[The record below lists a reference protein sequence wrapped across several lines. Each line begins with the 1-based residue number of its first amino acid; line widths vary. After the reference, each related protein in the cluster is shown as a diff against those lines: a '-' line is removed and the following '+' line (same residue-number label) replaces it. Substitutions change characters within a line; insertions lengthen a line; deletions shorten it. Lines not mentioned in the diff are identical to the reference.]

1 VDDRDIAHLE
11 RCIELAE
18 RGARTAAPNPMVGC
32 VIVRDE
38 AVIGEGWHER
48 PGKPHAEVEAL
59 AAAGDATG
67 ATVYVS
73 LEPCAHQGRTP
84 PCVDALIEA
93 GVRRV
98 VVGAVDPDPRTNG
111 TGIARLRVA
120 GIEVEVARGPVEQR
134 ARRQNAA
141 FRTHV
146 LEGRPHVTYKAAASL
161 DGRTATAAGESQWI
175 SSPESRA
182 LVHEMRARSS
192 AVGVGVGTALAD
204 DPMLTARELH
214 PRAERQ
220 PLRVV
225 FDRTARLPLT
235 SALVQTARQ
244 YPVTVITAPGAGGAE
259 PLAAAG
265 VDILEAATPAKA
277 LAELGRRGI
286 TSLMIEG
293 GANFAGGLLAAG
305 LIDRIALFVAP
316 VVLGEGPG
324 VFAGFSA
331 VSIGA
336 APGAVALT
344 SRQVGPD
351 TLLVAELR
359 EL

>member
-1 VDDRDIAHLE
+1 MDDRDIAHLE
-11 RCIELAE
+11 RCIELAD

-32 VIVRDE
+32 VIVRDG

-73 LEPCAHQGRTP
+73 LEPCAHHGRTP

-98 VVGAVDPDPRTNG
+98 VVAAVDPDPRTNG

-134 ARRQNAA
+134 ARRQNSA

-175 SSPESRA
+175 SSPESRT

-192 AVGVGVGTALAD
+192 AVGVGIGTALAD

-214 PRAERQ
+214 PRVERQ

-244 YPVTVITAPGAGGAE
+244 YPVTVITAPGAEGADA
-259 PLAAAG
+259 LAAAG
-265 VDILEAATPAKA
+265 VDILEAATPAQA
-277 LAELGRRGI
+277 LADLGRRGV

-293 GANFAGGLLAAG
+293 GPNFAGGLLAAG
-305 LIDRIALFVAP
+305 LLDRIALFVAP

-331 VSIGA
+331 VSIAA
-336 APGAVALT
+336 APGAVELT